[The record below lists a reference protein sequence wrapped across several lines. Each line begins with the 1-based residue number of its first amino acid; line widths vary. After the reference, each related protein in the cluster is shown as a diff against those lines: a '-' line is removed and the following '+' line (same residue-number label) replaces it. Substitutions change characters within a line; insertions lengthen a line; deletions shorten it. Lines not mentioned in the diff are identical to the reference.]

1 MNKRIDEINDIK
13 AVFLEKM
20 SEVLE
25 TEVDEV
31 NFDTDFRNEIDYF
44 DSLMGYM
51 MITKIEEDYGVLIS
65 VDDFIAAAS
74 LAELYSL
81 IEKDS

>member
-1 MNKRIDEINDIK
+1 MDNKKSI
-13 AVFLEKM
+13 FLEKM

-25 TEVDEV
+25 TEFEQVSL
-31 NFDTDFRNEIDYF
+31 NTDFRDEIDYF
-44 DSLMGYM
+44 DSLIGYM

-65 VDDFIAAAS
+65 VDDFISARTLGA
-74 LAELYSL
+74 LYHM